1 MESSEEDLK
10 TIAKALIMA
19 SNLSETEWL
28 NLEKITIE
36 SFPSSKNEN
45 VNSSIREMW
54 KQLYKKVERAMDK
67 MKIREEK

>member
-1 MESSEEDLK
+1 MEFSEEDLK
-10 TIAKALIMA
+10 TIAKALIIA
-19 SNLSETEWL
+19 SNLTETEWL

-54 KQLYKKVERAMDK
+54 NQLYQKVERAMDK
-67 MKIREEK
+67 MKIKEEK